1 MAASKVICLMG
12 PTASGKTAAAIDM
25 VSRGPYDIISVDSA
39 MIYRDMDIGTA
50 KPSKDELAA
59 APHRLIDIVDPAE
72 SYSLGNF
79 MADVTREI
87 DDILAH
93 DKIPLLVGGTMMYF
107 YQLQHGINN
116 IPSSDALIR
125 ERITQEAQEQG
136 WPALHERLTHV
147 DPVTATRLHPNDAQ
161 RISRALEIF
170 EQTGKP
176 LSSWQQEYTSANPR
190 YEFENII
197 LAPHDRA
204 IIHERIEK
212 RFDLML
218 QQGFI
223 DEVER
228 LYARGD
234 LDANKPSI
242 RSVGYRQ
249 AWDYL
254 EGTSDFATMRER
266 AIVATRQL
274 CKRQF
279 TWLRRWQDATWV
291 EKFQNDDTH

>member
-1 MAASKVICLMG
+1 MG

-25 VSRGPYDIISVDSA
+25 VARGPYDIISVDSA

-50 KPSKDELAA
+50 KPSKQELAA

-79 MADVTREI
+79 MEDVTREI
-87 DDILAH
+87 DDILSH

-116 IPSSDALIR
+116 IPSSDSLIR
-125 ERITQEAQEQG
+125 ERITHEAQEHG
-136 WPALHERLTHV
+136 WPAMHERLTQV
-147 DPVTATRLHPNDAQ
+147 DPVTAARLHPNDAQ

-176 LSSWQQEYTSANPR
+176 LSVWQQEQTSANPR

-197 LAPHDRA
+197 LAPNDRA
-204 IIHERIEK
+204 IIHERIER

-254 EGTSDFATMRER
+254 EGNIDFATMRER

-279 TWLRRWQDATWV
+279 TWLRRWENAKWV
-291 EKFQNDDTH
+291 EKFPTD

>member
-1 MAASKVICLMG
+1 MG

>member
-1 MAASKVICLMG
+1 
-12 PTASGKTAAAIDM
+12 
-25 VSRGPYDIISVDSA
+25 
-39 MIYRDMDIGTA
+39 
-50 KPSKDELAA
+50 
-59 APHRLIDIVDPAE
+59 
-72 SYSLGNF
+72 